1 MQSKDFYQE
10 MVKLNSGKERNRY
23 IESKL
28 KSGDVLAIYKID
40 GDLTDFSP
48 NDYEDEHGAFMCFED
63 RSVLFALYS
72 VSNNAST
79 YLPIEAPDEEE
90 EFDELIKLLTRLSSS
105 FAEEVK
111 EYHTERRFLTFDL
124 RRLAFGLSFM
134 TMIVAVL
141 HLSVPSELVVGFVAL
156 LGFNFTFLFPVIES
170 GIDHAE

>member
-10 MVKLNSGKERNRY
+10 MVALSSGEERNRY

-72 VSNNAST
+72 VANNAST
-79 YLPIEAPDEEE
+79 YMPIEAPEEE

-105 FAEEVK
+105 FAKEIE
-111 EYHTERRFLTFDL
+111 EYHTERHFLTFDL
-124 RRLAFGLSFM
+124 KLLALGLMAMLFTVSTFDQWTQNGLVVWFVAFLGLAFS
-134 TMIVAVL
+134 I
-141 HLSVPSELVVGFVAL
+141 
-156 LGFNFTFLFPVIES
+156 LFPVVKS